1 MKHLFTFCWTLLAP
15 LVVTLVIW
23 NYVPADWLDLTAQNL
38 GSTITTINGSD
49 TIAASRS
56 VINTNFSNLNTD
68 KLESGSTAA
77 ALTITSSTIGT
88 LALGTDL
95 GVAYGGTGVST
106 FGGTNRI
113 LYTSAADTLVSEAA
127 FLYDQSLNKLTVDYA
142 STTQASFSSRL
153 YIPLNVVIGTDGEIT
168 ADDTSGQFRFDSG
181 SAERVIPSL
190 LTLGFSFASTS
201 LHTSTTTLYLGPARG
216 QITFVDAL
224 CDFSKHM
231 GVSLYDG
238 TNRANFIIASST
250 IGTTT
255 FSTNNSFN
263 MGESIRVDVGTTTS
277 ANINVAGGCRFS
289 YRYAAD

>member
-1 MKHLFTFCWTLLAP
+1 MKHLFTFAWTLLAP
-15 LVVTLVIW
+15 LAVTLVIW
-23 NYVPADWLDLTAQNL
+23 NYVPADWLDLTARNL

-49 TIAASRS
+49 TISASRS

-95 GVAYGGTGVST
+95 GVAYGGTGLST
-106 FGGTNRI
+106 FGGTNHI
-113 LYTSAADTLVSEAA
+113 LYTSAAGTLTSEAA

-142 STTQASFSSRL
+142 SSTQGSFPGRL
-153 YIPLNVVIGTDGEIT
+153 YIPRDIAIGTDGEVTI
-168 ADDTSGQFRFDSG
+168 DDTSGQFRFDSG

-201 LHTSTTTLYLGPARG
+201 LNTSTTTLYLGPSRG
-216 QITFVDAL
+216 QITFVDAI

-238 TNRANFIIASST
+238 TNRANFIIASSS

-263 MGESIRVDVGTTTS
+263 MGEPIRVDVGTTTS
-277 ANINVAGGCRFS
+277 AAINVSGGCRFS